1 MTTALLF
8 WVGLAVG
15 VGAIVTY
22 FVVLIA
28 RPRLVRLINGMGL
41 FLTGL
46 GLVQTAFLARESQPN
61 AWFNANL
68 AILVLT
74 MAALMQTYGAL
85 RHRGGW
91 DGVERR
97 GADA

>member
-1 MTTALLF
+1 MTTAILF
-8 WVGLAVG
+8 WIGLT
-15 VGAIVTY
+15 VGAAAIGLY
-22 FVVLIA
+22 FAVLIV
-28 RPRLVRLINGMGL
+28 RPRLVRLVNGMGL

-46 GLVQTAFLARESQPN
+46 GLVQTAFLARESRPT

-74 MAALMQTYGAL
+74 LAAVMQGYAAV

-91 DGVERR
+91 DGVDRR
-97 GADA
+97 GAGA